1 MEDFLKRKNPWHSL
15 PPVLSQ
21 IHVTSSSFLRDSSCA
36 SDDISDI
43 STVTTATTVTNV
55 SSTLPEFGIPIPHT
69 PKQHFHLP
77 SVASHNLNGHEI
89 GYEADDSETE
99 GAEHVEFSDH
109 VRRYLDRQFQDDD
122 DIFDFEIYPNV
133 SMDDDVDAQMAL
145 YEHFEDESEPDES
158 DIDMGSYV
166 EDSEFHDEHVAF
178 GNSVRFD
185 TNITYID
192 SPPIGDSPEEDEPQV
207 TMHEL
212 MLMARKDLEG
222 IANSDHDDVDDC
234 WDADSETA
242 IANLNIMQLSK
253 DHPRDMIDIDK
264 QIFVAFINGIHEA
277 TRQKY
282 QSHLN
287 DRVQGF
293 REGRFQSPFFESD
306 DESSSC
312 LFLDDALKHVIGMF
326 RNIVR
331 REEFE
336 ELACLAANR
345 KSGQS
350 ESESINILEK
360 IEQLV
365 SERLLEGRA
374 VVDKDEL
381 GFFAD
386 GVVYALERPQ
396 IYAYD
401 IAAASP

>member
-1 MEDFLKRKNPWHSL
+1 M
-15 PPVLSQ
+15 Q
-21 IHVTSSSFLRDSSCA
+21 
-36 SDDISDI
+36 
-43 STVTTATTVTNV
+43 
-55 SSTLPEFGIPIPHT
+55 
-69 PKQHFHLP
+69 
-77 SVASHNLNGHEI
+77 SVASHSLNGYET
-89 GYEADDSETE
+89 GYDADDSETE

-109 VRRYLDRQFQDDD
+109 IRRYLDRQLQDDD

-133 SMDDDVDAQMAL
+133 SMDNDVDAQMEL

-166 EDSEFHDEHVAF
+166 EDSEFNDKLVAF

-192 SPPIGDSPEEDEPQV
+192 SPPIDKSTEEDEPQV

-212 MLMARKDLEG
+212 MLLARKDIES
-222 IANSDHDDVDDC
+222 IANSGHDDVDDC

-242 IANLNIMQLSK
+242 IANLNILQLSK

-282 QSHLN
+282 QSNLH

-312 LFLDDALKHVIGMF
+312 LFLDDTLKHVIGMF
-326 RNIVR
+326 RNVVR
-331 REEFE
+331 RDEFE
-336 ELACLAANR
+336 ELARLAANR
-345 KSGQS
+345 KNGESKS
-350 ESESINILEK
+350 EPVNIIEK

-401 IAAASP
+401 VAAASP